1 MPGRQLFLEQ
11 GSEPGD
17 WDGRPAPGL
26 PVGSTQPG
34 QAHLLRQKT
43 QIGGRRPRRHAV
55 GCPAGHSSFEL
66 YHVWV
71 CWGCTG
77 CSSSCY
83 HGHYP
88 VENTANSDRTSGPRV
103 HTGNTGQAPLCQVTS
118 PASAARLCYSAV
130 MQLRQGLALWLTGR
144 EAGMAHRRVL
154 SCPHFTWAP
163 GPGGGG
169 LANRERFPCDKQSSL
184 TKGAGRITQPLKRTS
199 SPPWDH
205 RHRPGFPL
213 ASPKSSPS
221 QHRHPHPPATVHA
234 RSKAPSSLR
243 LSVPPASTPAQ
254 IWTLLT
260 VTTPPAGSHEFWH
273 KDGELHSTCF
283 LSPEDSA
290 SRPSMP
296 TSCHWLRSLAQTPG
310 RTAPS
315 RQSPSKAEQSGI

>member
-34 QAHLLRQKT
+34 QAHLLHQQT

-55 GCPAGHSSFEL
+55 GCPAGHSSCEL
-66 YHVWV
+66 YHMWVW
-71 CWGCTG
+71 WGCTG

-118 PASAARLCYSAV
+118 PASAAWLCYSAV
-130 MQLRQGLALWLTGR
+130 MQLRQQLALWLTGR

-169 LANRERFPCDKQSSL
+169 LANREVSSPHSPTRADLPVSLCPSFPPRAEGETGVRGEGPWLLYQLCFPSQAAPQRWPGTPILTRAKRSL
-184 TKGAGRITQPLKRTS
+184 TEAFQGP
-199 SPPWDH
+199 
-205 RHRPGFPL
+205 
-213 ASPKSSPS
+213 
-221 QHRHPHPPATVHA
+221 
-234 RSKAPSSLR
+234 
-243 LSVPPASTPAQ
+243 VP
-254 IWTLLT
+254 
-260 VTTPPAGSHEFWH
+260 
-273 KDGELHSTCF
+273 
-283 LSPEDSA
+283 
-290 SRPSMP
+290 
-296 TSCHWLRSLAQTPG
+296 
-310 RTAPS
+310 
-315 RQSPSKAEQSGI
+315 RQSGHGSECKANSGRDDENPRR